1 LYYCNISIY
10 HPSYIC
16 GMNLLL
22 IETPINDII
31 NPNIKTINTIS
42 MDFQAFILQEMAIP
56 IIKRIRPQRINI
68 STLERIIYRR
78 FELSA
83 IIFPDATRPLKPW

>member
-1 LYYCNISIY
+1 
-10 HPSYIC
+10 
-16 GMNLLL
+16 NLLL
-22 IETPINDII
+22 IETPINDVI

-78 FELSA
+78 FELSCL
-83 IIFPDATRPLKPW
+83 PL